1 MAEEKKKEATEKKAE
16 PEAKAEEKKEVKEK
30 PKAEAEVKA
39 KAEEK
44 KVLPIKGLLGK
55 KLGMTQIYNKE
66 GRVIPV
72 TVLQA
77 GPCFVVQ
84 KKTLKK
90 DGYNALQLGFG
101 KKRNV
106 KKPIVGHLKRANPE
120 VAPQFLGEVKVDDV
134 ASFTEGQE
142 IKVDIFKS
150 GDSVDVTGRSIG
162 KGFAGT
168 VKRYHFGRGPMTHGS
183 KSHRIP
189 GSIGAGTTPGRV
201 YKGRKM
207 PGRMGGETTTV
218 KNLEVVDIKLD
229 KNILLLKGAVPGPK
243 GNIILIRKRS

>member
-1 MAEEKKKEATEKKAE
+1 MAEEKKKKVTEKKAKA
-16 PEAKAEEKKEVKEK
+16 EAKAEEKKEVKEK
-30 PKAEAEVKA
+30 PKAEAKPEA
-39 KAEEK
+39 KPEEK
-44 KVLPIKGLLGK
+44 KVLPIKGLLGR

-66 GRVIPV
+66 GKVIPV

-77 GPCFVVQ
+77 GPCIVVQ
-84 KKTLKK
+84 KKTLEK

-106 KKPIVGHLKRANPE
+106 KKPIAGHLKRANPE
-120 VAPQFLGEVKVDDV
+120 VAPQFLREVKVDDV
-134 ASFTEGQE
+134 AAFTEGQE

-150 GDSVDVTGRSIG
+150 GDSVDVAGRSIG

-168 VKRYHFGRGPMTHGS
+168 VKKYHFARGPMTHGS

-189 GSIGAGTTPGRV
+189 GSIGGGTTPGRV

-207 PGRMGGETTTV
+207 PGRMGGEAVTT
-218 KNLEVVDIKLD
+218 KNLEVMDVKID
-229 KNILLLKGAVPGPK
+229 KNLLLLKGSVPGPK
-243 GNIILIRKRS
+243 GNLLLIRKN